1 MGRVNHDS
9 YQPEQTQRVSTLPF
23 SFPLAAAAYQHRSS
37 SGRENG
43 DGGSEESTPGPP
55 SRPGGAARGGCSGV
69 RPRRSAAPVV
79 HDRGSQGFVPRQ
91 GRGRRPRRLR
101 RQELP
106 EGGASEGELRLSR
119 SQ

>member
-1 MGRVNHDS
+1 MGRVNHDL
-9 YQPEQTQRVSTLPF
+9 YQPEQTRRVSTLPF
-23 SFPLAAAAYQHRSS
+23 SSSPLAAAYQHRSS

-43 DGGSEESTPGPP
+43 DGGCEESTPSPP
-55 SRPGGAARGGCSGV
+55 SRPGGGARAGCSGF

-79 HDRGSQGFVPRQ
+79 HDRGGQGLVPRQ